1 MKINKIPNDFKGA
14 FNEVHSTIEV
24 SSTKKLG
31 PEER

>member
-24 SSTKKLG
+24 SSTKKI
-31 PEER
+31 RT